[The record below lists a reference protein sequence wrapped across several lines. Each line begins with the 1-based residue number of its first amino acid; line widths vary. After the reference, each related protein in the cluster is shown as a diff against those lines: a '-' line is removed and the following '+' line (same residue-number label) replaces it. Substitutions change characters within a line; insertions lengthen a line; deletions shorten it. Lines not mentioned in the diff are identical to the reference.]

1 MALKSNFDKLV
12 TVFGG
17 SGFLGRHAV
26 RALANRNYRIRV
38 AVRRPELTG
47 YLQPLGRVGQIHAV
61 QANLRFAD
69 SVAAAVRD
77 ADAVVNLVGILYE
90 KGRQRFDAIQAE
102 GAATVASAAA
112 TAGASLIHISAIGAD
127 EHSPSHYARSKAAG
141 ERLVLAAQP
150 AAVIMRPSFAFGPED
165 EFFNRFAAMASLS
178 PVLPLPGG
186 GTMRSQPVFAGD
198 IAEAVG
204 KAVDGDAKPGTIY
217 ELGGPE
223 VRTFKELME
232 FMLSTIER
240 RRLLAPVPFALMKL
254 QATFLQFLPKP
265 PLTPDQVEM
274 LKADNVVAAAAHDQG
289 RTLEGLG
296 VVPNPMASVVPDYL
310 WRFRKT
316 GQFHGRMA

>member
-17 SGFLGRHAV
+17 SGFLGRHVV
-26 RALANRNYRIRV
+26 RALANRHYRIRV

-47 YLQPLGRVGQIHAV
+47 HLQPLGRVGQIHAV
-61 QANLRFAD
+61 QANLRFAE
-69 SVAAAVRD
+69 SVEAAVRD
-77 ADAVVNLVGILYE
+77 ADAVINLVGILYE
-90 KGRQRFDAIQAE
+90 RGRQRFDAVQAE
-102 GAATVASAAA
+102 GAETVARAAA
-112 TAGASLIHISAIGAD
+112 SAGASLIHVSAIGAD
-127 EHSPSHYARSKAAG
+127 EHSPSHYARSKADG
-141 ERLVLAAQP
+141 ERRVLAAE
-150 AAVIMRPSFAFGPED
+150 ASAIIMRPSFAFGPED

-204 KAVDGDAKPGTIY
+204 RAIDGDAKPGTIY
-217 ELGGPE
+217 ELGGPQ
-223 VRTFKELME
+223 VRSFKELME
-232 FMLSTIER
+232 FILATVER
-240 RRLLAPVPFALMKL
+240 RRLLVPVPFALMKL
-254 QATFLQFLPKP
+254 QAAFLQFLPKP

-274 LKADNVVAAAAHDQG
+274 LKADNIVSAAAHAQS

-296 VVPNPMASVVPDYL
+296 VIPNPMESVVPDYL